1 MIWGPKYCNLKTIL
15 LIKRLLLVSKCQ
27 VRQSNLLQ
35 NTIKCWKNLI
45 PILQMNM
52 RIEKSSLKL
61 KRKLLIKALSFFD
74 FDKRLKNHPK
84 KNLIKKSRKR
94 LTQFE
99 SKLTRIRRNFP
110 RWMKS
115 FKNLKTYETS
125 SLTIGERQVSKT

>member
-15 LIKRLLLVSKCQ
+15 LIKRLLRVSKCQ

-61 KRKLLIKALSFFD
+61 KRKSLIKALSFFD

-94 LTQFE
+94 STQFE
-99 SKLTRIRRNFP
+99 GKLTRIRRNFP